1 MTESRT
7 ATHGGKAA
15 ILTIRTTRSPHVV
28 HATECLAGGTLTLLI
43 AATHEL
49 ASLGVQQTL
58 VFSRRDDTPKDVE
71 SLFPPSVR
79 LIETPR
85 ARGNHLVFIRAM
97 THELR
102 RLTRCGDVD
111 IVHLHS
117 SKAGFVGR
125 LGLLFS
131 LMPVRI
137 LYSPHGLSFL
147 NKRRQLASAAY
158 LLLEWLA
165 GRTRFDPVACSE
177 SEAQALARVTRHP
190 PCVLEN
196 PVDPD
201 FFEVHR
207 KEQAT
212 PLVVTI
218 GRVCEQKA
226 PEAFAELAVRV
237 RVDHPSVQFVWIG
250 SGEDEG
256 TALLQ
261 AAHVTVTGWL
271 PPAELRQWLARAT
284 VYVQT
289 SRWEGLPLSVIQAQ
303 AVGLPCVVT
312 DVVGNRDAVIDGETG
327 FVAADLDELA
337 AHVEL
342 LLREP
347 VLRRAISA
355 PARLAAERRFGRT
368 RFRQTLAQLYGVT
381 PAARTERYAEPGT
394 VLHIGE
400 ALQAAGNVKSARVA
414 SG

>member
-1 MTESRT
+1 MTQPRSP
-7 ATHGGKAA
+7 THSGQAA
-15 ILTIRTTRSPHVV
+15 ILTIRTARSPHIV
-28 HATECLAGGTLTLLI
+28 HATECLAGGTLALLV
-43 AATHEL
+43 AATQEV
-49 ASLGVQQTL
+49 ASLGAKQTL
-58 VFSRRDDTPKDVE
+58 VYSRRDDTPEDVAA
-71 SLFPPSVR
+71 LFAPSVR

-85 ARGNHLVFIRAM
+85 ARGHHLDFIRAM
-97 THELR
+97 TRELR
-102 RLTRCGDVD
+102 QLARCGDVD
-111 IVHLHS
+111 VVHLHS

-125 LGLLFS
+125 LGLLLS
-131 LMPVRI
+131 LMPVRV

-147 NKRRQLASAAY
+147 NPRRRLASAIY
-158 LLLEWLA
+158 LTLEWLA
-165 GRTRFDPVACSE
+165 GRTRFQPVACGE
-177 SEAQALARVTRHP
+177 SEAQAFARVTGHA
-190 PCVLEN
+190 PCVVEN
-196 PVDPD
+196 PVDPA

-212 PLVVTI
+212 PLVITI

-226 PEAFAELAVRV
+226 PDVFAELAIRV
-237 RVDHPSVQFVWIG
+237 RVDHPTAQFVWIG
-250 SGEDEG
+250 SGDAPG
-256 TALLQ
+256 TELLN

-271 PPAELRQWLARAT
+271 SAPEVRQWLTRAT

-327 FVAADLDELA
+327 FVAASLDELA

-355 PARLAAERRFGRT
+355 PARLAAQRRFGRT
-368 RFRQTLAQLYGVT
+368 RFRQALAQLYGLT
-381 PAARTERYAEPGT
+381 PVARGERHAEPGT

-400 ALQAAGNVKSARVA
+400 PQPSTGNVKSARLA
-414 SG
+414 TG